1 LITFFF
7 IKTKPKMI
15 TPNIE
20 RARIYIYIYIDTH
33 TYKVKLTMKQNVI
46 MYRMDSQY

>member
-20 RARIYIYIYIDTH
+20 RARIYIYIYIYIYRHTH
-33 TYKVKLTMKQNVI
+33 IQGQINNETKCYNV
-46 MYRMDSQY
+46 